1 MVLSPF
7 APPPPIL
14 QDGQLG
20 RSDEGEEDSDC
31 WNLSPDYALK
41 ISAETGEKTAMYIS
55 ANGNLTV
62 MVVSESLLT
71 ERSISCTTVFGNDK
85 VVGVLSP
92 QKPKEVV
99 MVDTHEGKLQR
110 WVQLCTPT
118 TLKGTALGGSHV

>member
-7 APPPPIL
+7 ASPPML

-20 RSDEGEEDSDC
+20 RSDEGEEDSDS

-71 ERSISCTTVFGNDK
+71 ERSIGRTTVFGNDK

>member
-1 MVLSPF
+1 MLSF
-7 APPPPIL
+7 KATDRSDGTIAIRLPPPML

-20 RSDEGEEDSDC
+20 RSDEGEEDSDS

-71 ERSISCTTVFGNDK
+71 ERSIARTTVFGNDK

-110 WVQLCTPT
+110 WVLFYTYHP
-118 TLKGTALGGSHV
+118 